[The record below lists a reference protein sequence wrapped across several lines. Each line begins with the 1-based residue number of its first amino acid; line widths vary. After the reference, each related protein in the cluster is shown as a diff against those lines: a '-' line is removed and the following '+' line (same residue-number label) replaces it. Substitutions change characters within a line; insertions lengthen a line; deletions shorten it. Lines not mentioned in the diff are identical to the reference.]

1 MRSTNSLRVFVTSA
15 PGLEQILAAE
25 IRNLGFSTAEVIEG
39 GVSVTGTLEQVYALN
54 LHLRTASRV
63 IVRVAEFHAST
74 FHELERRAKRV
85 DWSQYVGAGAGAR
98 FRVTCRKSRL
108 FHSDAVAQRFAESVA
123 KQVPGVLV
131 SSADRDV
138 LDNPEGDDADAGH
151 EQLFIVRLAH
161 DNCVVSVD
169 SSGQLLHRRGYRQ
182 ATGKAPLR
190 ETLAAAML
198 IGSGWDSTATLID
211 PLCGSGTIPIEAA
224 LMARRIPP
232 GMNRAFAFQNW
243 PSYESAE
250 WESLVGKSRD
260 EICPAGGLIA
270 GSDRD
275 AGAVDSARANAER
288 AGVSE
293 NVVLEVRAISDVD
306 FPVGNGSV
314 VTNPPY
320 GVRVGERG
328 PLRNLYAQL
337 GKTLRSQAPG
347 YTIGLLSA
355 DTMLESALDI
365 PLAEVFRARNGGIPV
380 RFLTGHLESG
390 LGRREPETR

>member
-1 MRSTNSLRVFVTSA
+1 MN
-15 PGLEQILAAE
+15 
-25 IRNLGFSTAEVIEG
+25 
-39 GVSVTGTLEQVYALN
+39 VTGTLEQVYALN

-85 DWSQYVGAGAGAR
+85 DWSRYVRPASRTR

-108 FHSDAVAQRFAESVA
+108 FHSDAVAQRFSESVA
-123 KQVPGVLV
+123 KQVPGVLI
-131 SSADRDV
+131 SSTDRRV
-138 LDNPEGDDADAGH
+138 IDNSEGDDADTAH
-151 EQLFIVRLAH
+151 EQLFIVRLTN

-190 ETLAAAML
+190 ETLAASML
-198 IGSGWDSTATLID
+198 IGSGWNSTEPLID

-224 LMARRIPP
+224 LIARGIPP
-232 GMNRAFAFQNW
+232 GMNRAFAFQDW
-243 PSYESAE
+243 PSYEGAK
-250 WESLVGKSRD
+250 WESLVERSRD
-260 EICPAGGLIA
+260 EIRPAAGSIM

-275 AGAVDSARANAER
+275 EGAVRWAVENAER
-288 AGVSE
+288 AGVSD
-293 NVVLEVRAISDVD
+293 NVLLEVRAISDVD
-306 FPVGNGSV
+306 FPAEAGCV

-320 GVRVGERG
+320 GVRVGERR

-337 GKTLRSQAPG
+337 GKTLRSRAPG

-365 PLAEVFRARNGGIPV
+365 PLTEVFRARNGGIPV
-380 RFLTGHLESG
+380 RFLTG
-390 LGRREPETR
+390 RAR

>member
-1 MRSTNSLRVFVTSA
+1 
-15 PGLEQILAAE
+15 
-25 IRNLGFSTAEVIEG
+25 
-39 GVSVTGTLEQVYALN
+39 
-54 LHLRTASRV
+54 
-63 IVRVAEFHAST
+63 
-74 FHELERRAKRV
+74 
-85 DWSQYVGAGAGAR
+85 
-98 FRVTCRKSRL
+98 
-108 FHSDAVAQRFAESVA
+108 
-123 KQVPGVLV
+123 
-131 SSADRDV
+131 
-138 LDNPEGDDADAGH
+138 
-151 EQLFIVRLAH
+151 
-161 DNCVVSVD
+161 
-169 SSGQLLHRRGYRQ
+169 GQLLHRRGYRQ